1 MITTIFYQQNFK
13 KFLPAQPIIFK
24 KILRKTPPMYAEE
37 TTTNNHIKDII
48 AREILDSRGNP
59 TIEADVILAD
69 GTIGRAAAP
78 SGASTGSR
86 EAIELR
92 DGDESRYFG
101 KGVKKAVANVNSDIR
116 SALIDTD
123 VSKQQDID
131 NKLIG
136 LDGTHNKSKL
146 GANATLAV
154 SLAVARAA
162 AQSQKL
168 PLHQYIANLRNQTS
182 LSMPVP
188 MMNILNGGAHADN
201 TVDIQEFMIEPVNF
215 TSFSEA
221 LRAGTEIFHSLK
233 SVLKSQGLNTAVGD
247 EGGFA
252 PNLRSNEE
260 AITIILQ
267 AIEQAGYTAGKDIYL
282 ALDCAATEFYHK
294 DSRQYVLAGEGNK
307 AFSSEQFADY
317 LANLAGQYPIISIED
332 GLDES
337 DWDGWAYLTQKLGKT
352 IQLVG
357 DDLFVTNPKIL
368 QEGIDKH
375 IGNAILIK
383 FNQIGTLSETL
394 DAIYMAK
401 KNGYATVI
409 SHRSGETEDSTIA
422 DLAVGTAAGQIK
434 TGSLCRS
441 DRVAK
446 YNQLLRIEQMVT
458 ASYHGADEFIGLRNP
473 KAWPLF
479 KPWIS

>member
-1 MITTIFYQQNFK
+1 
-13 KFLPAQPIIFK
+13 
-24 KILRKTPPMYAEE
+24 MYAEE
-37 TTTNNHIKDII
+37 TTNVAAIKDIR

-86 EAIELR
+86 EALELR
-92 DGDESRYFG
+92 DGDQSRYGG
-101 KGVKKAVANVNSDIR
+101 KGVKKAVANVNSQIR
-116 SALIDTD
+116 SALMDKDVTEQQGIDD
-123 VSKQQDID
+123 AMIA
-131 NKLIG
+131 
-136 LDGTHNKSKL
+136 LDGTENKDSL
-146 GANATLAV
+146 GANAMLAV
-154 SLAVARAA
+154 SLATAKAA
-162 AQSQKL
+162 AKSQNL

-182 LSMPVP
+182 LTMPVP
-188 MMNILNGGAHADN
+188 MMNILNGGEHADN
-201 TVDIQEFMIEPVNF
+201 TVDIQEFMIEPVGF

-233 SVLKSQGLNTAVGD
+233 SVLKAQGLNTAVGD

-260 AITIILQ
+260 AITVIMQ
-267 AIEQAGYTAGKDIYL
+267 AIEQVGYKAGEDIHL
-282 ALDCAATEFYHK
+282 ALDCAASEFYK
-294 DSRQYVLAGEGNK
+294 DGQYILAGEGNK
-307 AFSSEQFADY
+307 SFDSQGFSDY
-317 LANLAGQYPIISIED
+317 LVGLARQYPIISIED

-337 DWDGWAYLTQKLGKT
+337 DWDGWKYLTEQIGDKV
-352 IQLVG
+352 QLVG
-357 DDLFVTNPKIL
+357 DDLFVTNPAIL

-375 IGNAILIK
+375 IANAILIK

-394 DAIYMAK
+394 DAIYLAK
-401 KNGYATVI
+401 KNGYATII

-446 YNQLLRIEQMVT
+446 YNQLLRIEQQVR
-458 ASYHGADEFIGLRNP
+458 ASYRGREEFIGLRG
-473 KAWPLF
+473 
-479 KPWIS
+479 

>member
-1 MITTIFYQQNFK
+1 
-13 KFLPAQPIIFK
+13 
-24 KILRKTPPMYAEE
+24 MYAEE
-37 TTTNNHIKDII
+37 TTNFAAIIDIR

-69 GTIGRAAAP
+69 GTVGRAAAP

-86 EAIELR
+86 EALELR
-92 DGDESRYFG
+92 DGDKDRYMG
-101 KGVKKAVANVNSDIR
+101 KGVKKAVANVNSQIR
-116 SALIDTD
+116 SALMDKEVTEQQGIDD
-123 VSKQQDID
+123 AMIA
-131 NKLIG
+131 
-136 LDGTHNKSKL
+136 LDGTENKDSL
-146 GANATLAV
+146 GANAMLAV
-154 SLAVARAA
+154 SLATAKAA
-162 AQSQKL
+162 AKSQSL

-182 LSMPVP
+182 LTMPVP
-188 MMNILNGGAHADN
+188 MMNILNGGEHADN
-201 TVDIQEFMIEPVNF
+201 TIDIQEFMIEPVGF

-233 SVLKSQGLNTAVGD
+233 SVLKSQGLSTAVGD

-260 AITIILQ
+260 AITVIMQ
-267 AIEQAGYTAGKDIYL
+267 AIEQVGYKAGEDIHL
-282 ALDCAATEFYHK
+282 ALDCAASEFYK
-294 DSRQYVLAGEGNK
+294 DGQYILAGEGNK
-307 AFSSEQFADY
+307 AFDSQGFSDY
-317 LANLAGQYPIISIED
+317 LVGLARQYPIISIED

-337 DWDGWAYLTQKLGKT
+337 EWDGWKYLTEQIGDKV
-352 IQLVG
+352 QLVG
-357 DDLFVTNPKIL
+357 DDLFVTNPAIL

-375 IGNAILIK
+375 IANAILIK

-394 DAIYMAK
+394 DAIYLAK
-401 KNGYATVI
+401 KNGYATII

-446 YNQLLRIEQMVT
+446 YNQLLRIEQQVR
-458 ASYHGADEFIGLRNP
+458 ASYRGREEFIGLRG
-473 KAWPLF
+473 
-479 KPWIS
+479 

>member
-1 MITTIFYQQNFK
+1 
-13 KFLPAQPIIFK
+13 
-24 KILRKTPPMYAEE
+24 MYAEE
-37 TTTNNHIKDII
+37 TNHVTAIKDIR

-69 GTIGRAAAP
+69 GTMGRAAAP

-86 EAIELR
+86 EALELR
-92 DGDESRYFG
+92 DGDKDRYMG
-101 KGVKKAVANVNSDIR
+101 KGVKKAVANVNSQIR
-116 SALIDTD
+116 SALMDKDVTEQQAIDD
-123 VSKQQDID
+123 AMIA
-131 NKLIG
+131 
-136 LDGTHNKSKL
+136 LDGTENKESL
-146 GANATLAV
+146 GANAMLAV
-154 SLAVARAA
+154 SLATAKAA
-162 AQSQKL
+162 AKSQSL

-182 LSMPVP
+182 LTMPVP
-188 MMNILNGGAHADN
+188 MMNIINGGEHADN
-201 TVDIQEFMIEPVNF
+201 TVDIQEFMIEPVGF
-215 TSFSEA
+215 SSFSEA

-260 AITIILQ
+260 AITVIMQ
-267 AIEQAGYTAGKDIYL
+267 AIEQVGYTAGDDIHL
-282 ALDCAATEFYHK
+282 ALDCAASEFYK
-294 DSRQYVLAGEGNK
+294 DGKYILAGEGNK
-307 AFSSEQFADY
+307 TFDSQGFSDY
-317 LANLAGQYPIISIED
+317 LVGLTRQYPIISIED

-337 DWDGWAYLTQKLGKT
+337 DWDGWKYLTEQIGDKV
-352 IQLVG
+352 QLVG
-357 DDLFVTNPKIL
+357 DDLFVTNPIIL

-394 DAIYMAK
+394 DAIYLAK
-401 KNGYATVI
+401 KNGYATII

-446 YNQLLRIEQMVT
+446 YNQLLRIEQQVR
-458 ASYHGADEFIGLRNP
+458 ASYRGREEFIGLRG
-473 KAWPLF
+473 
-479 KPWIS
+479 

>member
-1 MITTIFYQQNFK
+1 
-13 KFLPAQPIIFK
+13 
-24 KILRKTPPMYAEE
+24 MYAEE
-37 TTTNNHIKDII
+37 TTNVTAIKDIR

-86 EAIELR
+86 EALELR
-92 DGDESRYFG
+92 DGDKDRYMG
-101 KGVKKAVANVNSDIR
+101 KGVKKAVANVNSQIR
-116 SALIDTD
+116 SALMDKDVTEQQAIDD
-123 VSKQQDID
+123 AMIA
-131 NKLIG
+131 
-136 LDGTHNKSKL
+136 LDGTENKDNL
-146 GANATLAV
+146 GANAILAV
-154 SLAVARAA
+154 SLATAKAA
-162 AQSQKL
+162 AKSQSL

-182 LSMPVP
+182 LTMPVP
-188 MMNILNGGAHADN
+188 MMNIINGGEHADN
-201 TVDIQEFMIEPVNF
+201 TVDIQEFMIEPVGF

-260 AITIILQ
+260 AITVIMQ
-267 AIEQAGYTAGKDIYL
+267 AIEQVGYKAGDDIHL
-282 ALDCAATEFYHK
+282 ALDCAASEFYK
-294 DSRQYVLAGEGNK
+294 DGQYILAGEGNK
-307 AFSSEQFADY
+307 SFDSQGFSDY
-317 LANLAGQYPIISIED
+317 LVGLTRQYPIISIED

-337 DWDGWAYLTQKLGKT
+337 DWDGWKYLTEQIGDKV
-352 IQLVG
+352 QLVG
-357 DDLFVTNPKIL
+357 DDLFVTNPAIL
-368 QEGIDKH
+368 QEGIDKN
-375 IGNAILIK
+375 IANAILIK

-394 DAIYMAK
+394 DAIYLAK
-401 KNGYATVI
+401 KNGYATII

-446 YNQLLRIEQMVT
+446 YNQLLRIEQQVR
-458 ASYHGADEFIGLRNP
+458 ASYRGREEFIGLRG
-473 KAWPLF
+473 
-479 KPWIS
+479 

>member
-1 MITTIFYQQNFK
+1 
-13 KFLPAQPIIFK
+13 
-24 KILRKTPPMYAEE
+24 MYAEE
-37 TTTNNHIKDII
+37 TNNVTAIKDIR

-69 GTIGRAAAP
+69 GTMGRAAAP

-86 EAIELR
+86 EALELR
-92 DGDESRYFG
+92 DGDKDRYMG
-101 KGVKKAVANVNSDIR
+101 KGVKKAVANVNSQIR
-116 SALIDTD
+116 SALMDKDVTEQQAIDD
-123 VSKQQDID
+123 AMIA
-131 NKLIG
+131 
-136 LDGTHNKSKL
+136 LDGTENKESL
-146 GANATLAV
+146 GANAMLAV
-154 SLAVARAA
+154 SLATAKAA
-162 AQSQKL
+162 AKSQSL

-182 LSMPVP
+182 LTMPVP
-188 MMNILNGGAHADN
+188 MMNIINGGEHADN
-201 TVDIQEFMIEPVNF
+201 TVDIQEFMIEPVGF
-215 TSFSEA
+215 SSFSEA

-260 AITIILQ
+260 AITVIMQ
-267 AIEQAGYTAGKDIYL
+267 AIEQVGYTAGDDIHL
-282 ALDCAATEFYHK
+282 ALDCAASEFYK
-294 DSRQYVLAGEGNK
+294 DGKYILAGEGNK
-307 AFSSEQFADY
+307 TFDSQGFSDY
-317 LANLAGQYPIISIED
+317 LVGLTRQYPIISIED

-337 DWDGWAYLTQKLGKT
+337 DWDGWKYLTEQIGDKV
-352 IQLVG
+352 QLVG
-357 DDLFVTNPKIL
+357 DDLFVTNPIIL
-368 QEGIDKH
+368 QEGIDKN

-394 DAIYMAK
+394 DAIYLAK
-401 KNGYATVI
+401 KNGYATII

-446 YNQLLRIEQMVT
+446 YNQLLRIEQQVR
-458 ASYHGADEFIGLRNP
+458 ASYRGREEFIGLRG
-473 KAWPLF
+473 
-479 KPWIS
+479 